1 MKIKSVTIYKRTK
14 YLGDGKWQEYYAVT
28 VGFED
33 NQETKVEVNLTDAEQ
48 GKLFEALSEIL
59 PAKLN
64 EFSADFAK
72 SLRGDDGDRRT
83 I

>member
-1 MKIKSVTIYKRTK
+1 MEVKSVTIYKRNK
-14 YLGDGKWQEYYAVT
+14 YLDDGKWQEYYAVT
-28 VGFED
+28 VNLED
-33 NQETKVEVNLTDAEQ
+33 SRETKVEVNLTDAEQ

-72 SLRGDDGDRRT
+72 SLRSDDNAEKD
-83 I
+83 